1 MKKLIIIRAG
11 NPAWEEE
18 NRIQGTLPL
27 PLCHESRQAM
37 DDIAR
42 TLDGERFD
50 CVYSSGNESSGVTAG
65 YLARQCGKK
74 TRRIASLHEP
84 NFGLWQG
91 LRLEDIRIRFGNAY
105 KQWRADPTCVCPPQ
119 GETILDAY
127 GRVLSAMKRLKK
139 KNDDKTLVVVVART
153 VAAMIECV
161 MTNKGLDNLWD
172 IAERS
177 PMMRVFDQ
185 QTGNVEPA
193 QIPKQTKKPVPVIRM
208 APADA
213 AIASSNPSP
222 TPQIKVCPV

>member
-37 DDIAR
+37 DEVAR
-42 TLDGERFD
+42 ALDGERFD

-65 YLARQCGKK
+65 YLARQCRKK

-127 GRVLSAMKRLKK
+127 GRVLSAMKRLQK

-161 MTNKGLDNLWD
+161 MTNKGLENLWD
-172 IAERS
+172 IADRS
-177 PMMRVFDQ
+177 PMMRVFDGQ
-185 QTGNVEPA
+185 SGNVENNKIPA
-193 QIPKQTKKPVPVIRM
+193 QKKKPISVVRT
-208 APADA
+208 APADTMKENVA
-213 AIASSNPSP
+213 PLP